1 MLIKAVNAPTQ
12 QTISYSDETI
22 VGLWRTSHNLNLK
35 VLMKQKMN
43 SIKIR

>member
-22 VGLWRTSHNLNLK
+22 GLWRTSHNLNLK